1 MIFLFFPLGA
11 FGYSSLFFIFLYYNF
26 FFFFGTTTHHWLV
39 TLRKA
44 VSVKGAS
51 FWSTGNFRQLQH
63 ISRND
68 NEKKERKT
76 ESKRDRETRRQSER
90 KMEEEEEEESEEEM
104 KCNRSR

>member
-1 MIFLFFPLGA
+1 MGILPCFLNFFYFLFF
-11 FGYSSLFFIFLYYNF
+11 
-26 FFFFGTTTHHWLV
+26 GTIHHWLV

-68 NEKKERKT
+68 NEKKRERRKVKET
-76 ESKRDRETRRQSER
+76 ERHGGQSER
-90 KMEEEEEEESEEEM
+90 KREEEEEEESEEEM